1 MINNILGQIYKINGF
16 KILVKIS
23 ELNLV
28 KNVFVHNF
36 NTNFISIACLVGTKL
51 LDGRIL
57 ILTIEEIYN
66 KDDEVF
72 AETSINGIYDSINE
86 SFQFGTDSYP
96 IINENVFIINND
108 ILVSILGFN
117 KSNDNSTIGTYIY
130 NKEIAVGYNP
140 NILFGKHLG
149 IFGNTGSGKT
159 CTVVSLIQN
168 YIRNNKQK
176 NIKFIILD
184 INGEYKNAFYENE
197 AECFEFSSLRFHHRN
212 LNNLEYGKLFRA
224 AEGVQFPALKNC
236 IEELNNNDNI
246 WQIKDLI
253 SKLSEWIYNNATTDK
268 YRQKETFSINQLTG
282 LLRSMMLRI
291 ESILSDEELIKV
303 IDNVDGD
310 DTIETIKKS
319 NKKVFILDL
328 PISSD
333 SLDIIL
339 YILFKKLYI
348 EKRKRDSFDS
358 HVCLLLE
365 EAHRYIERNQE
376 ESKLGNYY
384 IDKLAREGRKF
395 GISLIIS
402 SQVPSMLSYE
412 IISQCNS
419 VIMHKITS
427 KQDLE
432 YLKCVMRLSSN
443 AFYSQMSALEKQYA
457 IVCGE
462 AFPNDVVVKIHDANP
477 LPNSNDPVIKDL

>member
-1 MINNILGQIYKINGF
+1 MQNNILGQIYRINGF
-16 KILVKIS
+16 KVLVKVS
-23 ELNLV
+23 EITLIND
-28 KNVFVHNF
+28 VFVQNY

-57 ILTIEEIYN
+57 ILTIEEIYCKN
-66 KDDEVF
+66 EEIF
-72 AETSINGIYDSINE
+72 FESSINGVYDQINE
-86 SFQFGTDSYP
+86 NFQFGTDSYP
-96 IINENVFIINND
+96 IINEDVFV
-108 ILVSILGFN
+108 L
-117 KSNDNSTIGTYIY
+117 NDNILAYILAFNRFNYNTTIGSYIY
-130 NKEIAVGYNP
+130 NKEIPVGYNP
-140 NILFGKHLG
+140 NVLFGKHLG

-184 INGEYKNAFYENE
+184 INGEYKNAFYESE
-197 AECFEFSSLRFHHRN
+197 AEGFEFSSLRFHHSN

-224 AEGVQFPALKNC
+224 AEGIQFPALKSC
-236 IEELNNNDNI
+236 IELLAKSENWNI
-246 WQIKDLI
+246 CDL
-253 SKLSEWIYNNATTDK
+253 KNLLTEWPQRNGVD
-268 YRQKETFSINQLTG
+268 RFSINQLTG
-282 LLRSMMLRI
+282 FLRSMMLRI
-291 ESILSDEELIKV
+291 EAILADKDLIQV
-303 IDNVDGD
+303 IDNNDD
-310 DTIETIKKS
+310 NDTIEKIKKS

-328 PISSD
+328 PVSSD
-333 SLDIIL
+333 SLDIVL

-348 EKRKRDSFDS
+348 EKRKQNFNS

-365 EAHRYIERNQE
+365 EAHRYIEKNQE

-432 YLKCVMRLSSN
+432 YLKNILRLSSSV
-443 AFYSQMSALEKQYA
+443 FYSQMSALEKQYA

-462 AFPNDVVVKIHDANP
+462 AFPNDVVVKIHDAYP